1 MEKFGINND
10 FFEYGGDSLTAIE
23 YVAKAHTIGIDF
35 ALQNVF
41 DYPTV
46 AELADVI
53 ENGSNQHVQY
63 QQSDFDKYAKLFERN
78 VIDNSFKPVKKS
90 LGNILL
96 TGATGFLGAHVLDEL
111 MRNENGKIYCL
122 VRSGNNE
129 DRRGK
134 IHEILQYY
142 FGSQYEPEFGKRI
155 VPIVGDIENDNLADE
170 MPKDVQTVIHT
181 AASVKHYGSYDYFN
195 RVNVEGTRHVVNYA
209 KSVGAKLIHI
219 STLSV
224 SGNSM
229 ADDFTVYR
237 SDEEKYFYETSFYI
251 EQPLDNVYIH
261 SKFEAERAV
270 YDAMLEGLDAK
281 VIRVGNLTN
290 RARDYKF
297 QPNYKENAFLTRA
310 KSILEFGLF
319 PDYLM
324 PLYSEFSPVDLTAE
338 GIVKIAQYADK
349 QCVFHLN
356 SNRPIYF
363 DRFLEIVRELGIP
376 MKVVEGSEFN
386 AALDKTA
393 KDNSTE
399 YIYEAFQNDMDEYGK
414 LLYDSNIHI
423 VNDFTVWF
431 MNKVGFEWCKID
443 LEYIKGYI
451 EYFRKL
457 GYLEV

>member
-1 MEKFGINND
+1 
-10 FFEYGGDSLTAIE
+10 
-23 YVAKAHTIGIDF
+23 
-35 ALQNVF
+35 
-41 DYPTV
+41 
-46 AELADVI
+46 
-53 ENGSNQHVQY
+53 
-63 QQSDFDKYAKLFERN
+63 
-78 VIDNSFKPVKKS
+78 
-90 LGNILL
+90 
-96 TGATGFLGAHVLDEL
+96 
-111 MRNENGKIYCL
+111 
-122 VRSGNNE
+122 
-129 DRRGK
+129 
-134 IHEILQYY
+134 
-142 FGSQYEPEFGKRI
+142 
-155 VPIVGDIENDNLADE
+155 
-170 MPKDVQTVIHT
+170 
-181 AASVKHYGSYDYFN
+181 
-195 RVNVEGTRHVVNYA
+195 
-209 KSVGAKLIHI
+209 
-219 STLSV
+219 
-224 SGNSM
+224 M

-237 SDEEKYFYETSFYI
+237 SDEEKYFYETSLYI
-251 EQPLDNVYIH
+251 GQPLDNVYIH
-261 SKFEAERAV
+261 SKFEAEKVV

-290 RARDYKF
+290 RTRDYKF

-376 MKVVEGSEFN
+376 MKIVEGSEFN
-386 AALDKTA
+386 TALDKTA

-399 YIYEAFQNDMDEYGK
+399 YIYEAFQNDMDENGK

-423 VNDFTVWF
+423 VNDFTMWF
-431 MNKVGFEWCKID
+431 MNKVGFEWCEID